1 MWGQFRRCTK
11 MSIGASEAY
20 FALIIFP
27 PTYMD
32 LLCGQAIAKDIRI
45 HFQDYGP
52 FDLTK
57 AQDFDKFVEAL
68 YLLIQLG
75 MKE

>member
-1 MWGQFRRCTK
+1 

-20 FALIIFP
+20 FALAIFRP
-27 PTYMD
+27 SYND
-32 LLCGQAIAKDIRI
+32 LLSGQAVAKDIRI

-68 YLLIQLG
+68 CLLIQLG